1 MAIKILAIIILLML
15 TLWIAAT
22 IAVTTK
28 YYLDHKKEMEDLD
41 RIYKQEKARKALEE
55 YIWAELLKDDKAKG
69 ERNEKTRKWQ
79 D

>member
-1 MAIKILAIIILLML
+1 MVIKILVIIILSML
-15 TLWIAAT
+15 TIWIAAT

-41 RIYKQEKARKALEE
+41 KFYKQEKARKALEE
-55 YIWAELLKDDKAKG
+55 YIWAELLKDKQKEKENADK
-69 ERNEKTRKWQ
+69 RKWQ

>member
-1 MAIKILAIIILLML
+1 MAIKILAIIILSML

-28 YYLDHKKEMEDLD
+28 YYLDHKKDMEDLD
-41 RIYKQEKARKALEE
+41 RIYKQEQARKALEE
-55 YIWAELLKDDKAKG
+55 YIWAELLKDKQKETKNADK
-69 ERNEKTRKWQ
+69 RKWQ

>member
-1 MAIKILAIIILLML
+1 MAIKILLIIILSML
-15 TLWIAAT
+15 TIWIAAT

-41 RIYKQEKARKALEE
+41 KFYKREKARKALEE
-55 YIWAELLKDDKAKG
+55 YIWAELLKDKQKETKNADK
-69 ERNEKTRKWQ
+69 RKWQ

>member
-1 MAIKILAIIILLML
+1 MAIKILLIIILSML
-15 TLWIAAT
+15 IIWIAAT

-55 YIWAELLKDDKAKG
+55 YIWVELLKDKQKEKENADK
-69 ERNEKTRKWQ
+69 RTWQ

>member
-1 MAIKILAIIILLML
+1 MAIKILAIIILSML

-41 RIYKQEKARKALEE
+41 KFYKREKARKALEE
-55 YIWAELLKDDKAKG
+55 YIWAELLKDKQKETKNADK
-69 ERNEKTRKWQ
+69 RKWQ

>member
-1 MAIKILAIIILLML
+1 MAIKILAIIILSML
-15 TLWIAAT
+15 TIWIAAT

-41 RIYKQEKARKALEE
+41 RIYKQEQARKALEE
-55 YIWAELLKDDKAKG
+55 YIWAELLKDKQKETKNADK
-69 ERNEKTRKWQ
+69 RKWQ

>member
-1 MAIKILAIIILLML
+1 MAIKILMIIILSML
-15 TLWIAAT
+15 TIWIAAT

-28 YYLDHKKEMEDLD
+28 YYLEHKKDMEDLD

-55 YIWAELLKDDKAKG
+55 YIWAELLKDKQKETKNADK
-69 ERNEKTRKWQ
+69 RKWQ

>member
-1 MAIKILAIIILLML
+1 MAIKILVIIILSML
-15 TLWIAAT
+15 TIWIAAT

-41 RIYKQEKARKALEE
+41 RIYKQEQAQKALEE
-55 YIWAELLKDDKAKG
+55 YIWAELLKDNKQKETKNDK
-69 ERNEKTRKWQ
+69 RTWQ